1 MWLVFAGFPN
11 TFHARDFARSGYQ
24 ACQAMG
30 SSGFEVTLRGDVE
43 LFQNVT
49 LQRRR
54 FSQLS
59 EFRSVRRQRHAVP
72 GQGPRI
78 LLV

>member
-1 MWLVFAGFPN
+1 
-11 TFHARDFARSGYQ
+11 
-24 ACQAMG
+24 MG

-43 LFQNVT
+43 SFQNVT